1 MEKVSY
7 RNIKLGE
14 VSSPP
19 PPAMYSSLYL
29 KKQIQVCKKK
39 KCNSSMTMHA
49 ILNVLR
55 IVLLNIVYNGTM
67 RFIYQHILVHI
78 CLFNNSV
85 RLEF

>member
-39 KCNSSMTMHA
+39 KKKCNSSMTMHA

-67 RFIYQHILVHI
+67 RFIYQH
-78 CLFNNSV
+78 
-85 RLEF
+85 EY

>member
-1 MEKVSY
+1 MEKAVSY
-7 RNIKLGE
+7 RNVKLGD

-19 PPAMYSSLYL
+19 PLRCTLLYIW
-29 KKQIQVCKKK
+29 KKQIQVCKK

-67 RFIYQHILVHI
+67 RFIYQH
-78 CLFNNSV
+78 
-85 RLEF
+85 EY